1 MGFDLIFL
9 VIMGMAFLYGF
20 FRGFLRQLL
29 SLVGLLPAFYLAINH
44 PHRAINLLSPYIKNP
59 ELLKIA
65 GGVVTFIA
73 VYLFFAAISMIIS
86 FVVKGSIGL
95 LDRLLGGLFA
105 LAKALVLF
113 IALVMLLIS
122 FDTSRNFVLSSRAGP
137 YLVKIGSKL
146 VTKGKKLWKENWDS
160 GKNSKGK

>member
-29 SLVGLLPAFYLAINH
+29 SLVGLLTAFYMAINH

-146 VTKGKKLWKENWDS
+146 VTKGKKLWKGNWDS

>member
-29 SLVGLLPAFYLAINH
+29 SLVGLLTAFYMAINH
-44 PHRAINLLSPYIKNP
+44 PHRAINLLFPYIKNP

-146 VTKGKKLWKENWDS
+146 VTKGKKLWKENWDY

>member
-29 SLVGLLPAFYLAINH
+29 SLVGLLTAFYMAINH

-146 VTKGKKLWKENWDS
+146 VTKGKKLWKENWDY